1 MASVRLP
8 DLGGTAVL
16 TAWYVRVGE
25 HVVAGDRVAEVSFP
39 GIVVDITAD
48 TTGLLTLV
56 HKFPGDRVEPGDTLA
71 DITEE

>member
-8 DLGGTAVL
+8 DLGGSAVL
-16 TAWYVRVGE
+16 TVWYVRAGE
-25 HVVAGDRVAEVSFP
+25 RVVAGDRVAEVSLP
-39 GIVVDITAD
+39 GIVVDIPTD
-48 TTGLLTLV
+48 TSGRLAVV